1 MNENQNSKKDQ
12 PLFASLTLHD
22 GRVIKIYGHM
32 PAVELKKLMDVF
44 TKQVQDDPNTNI
56 PDVYNQTHRA

>member
-1 MNENQNSKKDQ
+1 MKELEQTNNQ

-32 PAVELKKLMDVF
+32 PALELKKLMDVF
-44 TKQVQDDPNTNI
+44 TKQVRDNPEVEI
-56 PDVYNQTHRA
+56 KDVYN

>member
-1 MNENQNSKKDQ
+1 MNENQQNNNDQ

-32 PAVELKKLMDVF
+32 PALELKKLMDVF
-44 TKQVQDDPNTNI
+44 TKQVLDNPGVEIN
-56 PDVYNQTHRA
+56 DVYN

>member
-1 MNENQNSKKDQ
+1 MNDNKKEQ

-32 PAVELKKLMDVF
+32 PALELKKLMDVF
-44 TKQVQDDPNTNI
+44 TKQVRDNPGVNI
-56 PDVYNQTHRA
+56 PDVYN

>member
-1 MNENQNSKKDQ
+1 MNDKEKKDQ
-12 PLFASLTLHD
+12 PIFASPTLHD

-44 TKQVQDDPNTNI
+44 TKQVQDDPDAEI
-56 PDVYNQTHRA
+56 LDVYN